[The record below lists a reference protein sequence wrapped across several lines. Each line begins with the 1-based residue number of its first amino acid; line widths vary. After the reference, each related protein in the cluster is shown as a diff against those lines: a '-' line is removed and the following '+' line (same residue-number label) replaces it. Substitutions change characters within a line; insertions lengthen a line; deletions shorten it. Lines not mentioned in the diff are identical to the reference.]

1 MCGTW
6 HCPLITC
13 DWSCT
18 FPTTGG
24 KSPSKNIGW
33 MLMNPND
40 CSKSSCV
47 VAHKPINRV
56 TCFCIFCRSFPH
68 HTFLKKSQNQNHK
81 SLNKRYFFSSF
92 PFKKF
97 EDSVPPNK
105 NGEKKDTN
113 LQTNSWICWSL
124 YSVLFRSTLI
134 QTCSGIAFHQRFP
147 KSASWKIAK
156 ISIFCFFVRI
166 VHFRFFCLSGIL
178 GKDAN
183 RIKWVYP
190 SSGVPFSTKGYR

>member
-81 SLNKRYFFSSF
+81 SLNKRYFFFHHFRLRSLRTQFLPKKWRKEGHQPTNQFLDLLIALQCFVQINTNTNMQRNCLSSKISKISFMKDRQNQYFLFLCKNRSF
-92 PFKKF
+92 PFF
-97 EDSVPPNK
+97 LLV
-105 NGEKKDTN
+105 
-113 LQTNSWICWSL
+113 W
-124 YSVLFRSTLI
+124 YF
-134 QTCSGIAFHQRFP
+134 
-147 KSASWKIAK
+147 
-156 ISIFCFFVRI
+156 
-166 VHFRFFCLSGIL
+166 
-178 GKDAN
+178 GK
-183 RIKWVYP
+183 RCQ
-190 SSGVPFSTKGYR
+190 